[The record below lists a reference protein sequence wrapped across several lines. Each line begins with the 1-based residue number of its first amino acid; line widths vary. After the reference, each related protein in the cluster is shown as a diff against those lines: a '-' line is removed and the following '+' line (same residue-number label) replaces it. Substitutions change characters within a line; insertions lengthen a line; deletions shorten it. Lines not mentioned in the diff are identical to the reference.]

1 MPNLFQR
8 LRHALT
14 RSSTFAADP
23 GPGFNLWGNILK
35 GSGIRATAL
44 KQPYSQHPYASGAIR
59 LAGIMLGGVPF
70 RIVEEDTEAN
80 RRMAEALAGG
90 DPEELR
96 RAGEFEALSRAY
108 RPVACSR
115 YHQGIATR
123 PVTET
128 PFRRLFDDGPENVDR
143 SELFSAVVQQILG
156 SAQGRV
162 YLVFRGGVDGMISEG
177 TIPSAVSVWPASAV
191 RRKGEMFEL
200 NTEKGWKKYPPHQVC
215 ELRTYSP
222 DTNGSDT
229 VLKSAWDYM
238 QSDIAAREWNAEFF
252 ANGAEVGNVLSTDQ
266 PLTPDAAKEMAERWD
281 ENHKQRRKTAVLGR
295 GVQLQATTATQHEMD
310 FVEQFRLNR
319 DAVMACL
326 LVHKAALGVT
336 DDLNRATIEAARKM
350 VWSNLLIPMAA
361 YIESRLY
368 AHLFRRFDDGKRWGI
383 FDISGVPELAD
394 DVQTKAE
401 ALRTLVDSGVPMNDA
416 VRVSGL
422 DLPLYA
428 WGEEPM
434 AHVAGM
440 AAAVEPAVE
449 GGADEVVEDAAAG
462 LNGAQ
467 ITAAKDIIG
476 DVIAGVLP
484 PNAALSLLIAVGISE
499 ETADKMVKEAKGFK
513 PKAQPKDEDRSD
525 STRAQHQRRASAWW
539 ESVGSQV
546 EAKYQK
552 VVRQMMLDARKEVL
566 KNLDAARGERKIA
579 DADIEAML
587 FDVSRFSQI
596 LREGTDHLYQQTL
609 ESAYEGIVGE
619 LENAGYDAVRTL
631 FNLTD
636 SAVIKYLSEKD
647 TRLAGVVR
655 TVRNEIKDGIV
666 RMVEKN
672 ATVKEIADEIRRV
685 SNYQLNP
692 KRTMTIARTETGSA
706 SNNVR
711 RIAMA
716 AVGVEY
722 VSWVAASDARDEHK
736 AINDITR
743 DAAAR
748 GEPYPYGTDFAPLV
762 GAPGVL
768 RFPHDPQGE
777 AGMVINCRCV
787 IVPEIIDPED
797 GI

>member
-14 RSSTFAADP
+14 RSTTFAADP
-23 GPGFNLWGNILK
+23 GPGFDLWGGILR
-35 GSGIRATAL
+35 GGGIRATKL
-44 KQPYSQHPYASGAIR
+44 KTPYSQHPYASGAIR

-80 RRMAEALAGG
+80 RRMADALAGG
-90 DPEELR
+90 DPDELR
-96 RAGEFEALSRAY
+96 RAGEFEALSRSY

-128 PFRRLFDDGPENVDR
+128 PFRRLFDEGPENVDR

-156 SAQGRV
+156 SSQGRV
-162 YLVFRGGVDGMISEG
+162 YLVFRGGVDGMIAEG
-177 TIPSAVSVWPASAV
+177 VVPSAVSVWPASAV

-200 NTEKGWKKYPPHQVC
+200 NTSKGWKKYPPHQVC

-336 DDLNRATIEAARKM
+336 DDLNRATIDAARKM

-434 AHVAGM
+434 GHM
-440 AAAVEPAVE
+440 AAVQPDPQGNSEPRSLHSRS
-449 GGADEVVEDAAAG
+449 ADPLPQTRHADQRAA
-462 LNGAQ
+462 Q
-467 ITAAKDIIG
+467 
-476 DVIAGVLP
+476 
-484 PNAALSLLIAVGISE
+484 
-499 ETADKMVKEAKGFK
+499 
-513 PKAQPKDEDRSD
+513 
-525 STRAQHQRRASAWW
+525 QRRAAAWW
-539 ESVGSQV
+539 DSVGSQV
-546 EAKYQK
+546 EGKYQK

-579 DADIEAML
+579 DADIEALL
-587 FDVSRFSQI
+587 FDVSRFSKA
-596 LREGTDHLYQQTL
+596 LREGTEHLYQQTL

-655 TVRNEIKDGIV
+655 TVRNEIRDGIA

-711 RIAMA
+711 RIGMA

-787 IVPEIIDPED
+787 IVPEIIESEN
-797 GI
+797 GT